1 MAGKPTDKVMKTII
15 ANYGLTE
22 DGRSAHHVAIGA
34 IGGRKTGMK
43 GFALNRE
50 LARTAGKKGGTIS
63 RRGNGT
69 KQYQPNTKGY
79 FERVDA

>member
-1 MAGKPTDKVMKTII
+1 MAGTLEGGKKCAETNKRR
-15 ANYGLTE
+15 YG
-22 DGRSAHHVAIGA
+22 DDWYAKIGA

-50 LARTAGKKGGTIS
+50 LARTAGRKGGTIS

-69 KQYQPNTKGY
+69 KKYQLNTKGY
-79 FERVDA
+79 FERVEA